1 MERQTPILDGL
12 YEICG
17 RNTARLCMPGHK
29 GDAGFFCG
37 DALKFD
43 ITELPGADNLLAPE
57 GIIAASQQLH
67 AGFIGAD
74 AAYYT
79 TGGSTAGILAML
91 WLFRGKKVIFPRGVH
106 LSAANAV
113 FMFGITPVYLSSPPS
128 DYPCVVNADDIKAAL
143 KAHRD
148 AAAVFIVYP
157 NYFGLCCHIE
167 AAAQAAHRAGI
178 PLLVDAAHAAHFVY
192 SPLLPLAPSYAGADI
207 WTESAH
213 KTLPAMN
220 QCACLCVGKSSLIDK
235 NEAKQA
241 LSMVQTTSPSYL
253 MLGSLDYA
261 HAYMRDKGEQE
272 LFRIINLGRR
282 CEDTVNAIPGLFCPD
297 IPGVEAADRD
307 ALKIVIDVSGTGHTG
322 MAVKDALAKQ
332 GIYIEAADMRS
343 ILLMLSAG
351 NTSADLELLYEALRG
366 IEKVRSSGIYFSPYG
381 MPEATKYSQ
390 NSRSWG
396 NIETVR
402 LEQSAGRISAAAAG
416 VYPPAEAVI
425 QRGQVVSYEIAGYL
439 LEAKRQGFEVFGIEG
454 DSIRV
459 FMERT

>member
-12 YEICG
+12 YDICG
-17 RNTARLCMPGHK
+17 RSAARLCMPGHK
-29 GDAGFFCG
+29 GDTGFFCG
-37 DALKFD
+37 DALKLD

-57 GIIAASQQLH
+57 GVIAASQQLH
-67 AGFIGAD
+67 ADFTGAE

-79 TGGSTAGILAML
+79 TGGSTAGILGML
-91 WLFRGKKVIFPRGVH
+91 WLFRGKKVIFPRGIH
-106 LSAANAV
+106 LSAANAI
-113 FMFGITPVYLSSPPS
+113 FAFGITPVYLNSPPS
-128 DYPCVVNADDIKAAL
+128 DYPPVVNADDIKAAL

-157 NYFGLCCHIE
+157 NYFGLCCDIE

-220 QCACLCVGKSSLIDK
+220 QCACLCIGKNSLVDK
-235 NEAKQA
+235 YEAKQA
-241 LSMVQTTSPSYL
+241 LSMFQTTSPSYL
-253 MLGSLDYA
+253 LLGSLDYA

-272 LFRIINLGRR
+272 LFRIITLGKRF
-282 CEDTVNAIPGLFCPD
+282 EENISALPGFSCPD
-297 IPGVEAADRD
+297 MAEMESADRD
-307 ALKIVIDVSGTGHTG
+307 ALKMVIDVSKTGYTG
-322 MAVKDALAKQ
+322 MAVKHMLANQ
-332 GIYIEAADMRS
+332 GIYVEAADMKN

-351 NTSADLELLYEALRG
+351 NTSADLETLYEALKG
-366 IEKVRSSGIYFSPYG
+366 IESIRSSGIYFSPYS

-390 NSRSWG
+390 NSRGWS
-396 NIETVR
+396 NIQKIK
-402 LEQSAGRISAAAAG
+402 LEQSAGRISAATAG
-416 VYPPAEAVI
+416 VYPPAEAVL
-425 QRGQVVSYEIAGYL
+425 QRGQVISYETAGYL
-439 LEAKRQGFEVFGIEG
+439 IEAKRQGFEVFGIEG

-459 FMERT
+459 YKERT